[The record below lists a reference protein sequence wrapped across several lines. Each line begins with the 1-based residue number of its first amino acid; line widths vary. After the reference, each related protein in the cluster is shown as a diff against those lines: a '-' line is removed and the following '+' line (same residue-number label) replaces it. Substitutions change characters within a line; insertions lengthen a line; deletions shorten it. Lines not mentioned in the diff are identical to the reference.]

1 MINRNIDIGI
11 ITITPIE
18 IQALKS
24 TFHLK
29 DEFDVQ
35 ERGNINYLRSNIFS
49 KKSNRELAIV
59 FAYPSRKNGIY

>member
-35 ERGNINYLRSNIFS
+35 ERGNINY
-49 KKSNRELAIV
+49 
-59 FAYPSRKNGIY
+59 